1 MEDLQQQIEDL
12 KSELSEREDEITEL
26 EDELKEANKRIDE
39 LENELTDKD
48 TELEEA
54 AEKGNKYDDL
64 PFDPDDLQSINL
76 GLDTIHYCLESG
88 NLKVSQQLESAFNLI
103 KS

>member
-1 MEDLQQQIEDL
+1 MEDQIEDL
-12 KSELSEREDEITEL
+12 KSELEERENEISNL
-26 EDELKEANKRIDE
+26 EAELKEANDRIDE
-39 LENELTDKD
+39 LKE
-48 TELEEA
+48 ELEEV
-54 AEKGNKYDDL
+54 KGELDDANTEISNMQDQL
-64 PFDPDDLQSINL
+64 DEQPSLESVDL